1 MSPRL
6 FACLAIFFAAQS
18 TDSPAKKPERVS
30 PKAENVEVEV
40 ARGGS
45 VRIPLRGFERN
56 LNPLTARPLTKP
68 DHGRLSGLEQY
79 NGPQRQGPAYLTYT
93 HGDDEDSVTDTFAFE
108 VKAGITGRT
117 GRGRVII
124 RIIDATPVLS
134 ITPELLDFGPA
145 APGDPPTRRVVELA
159 NIGGGILTGFLRP
172 TEPFALEDD
181 GSFVLRRGEKTR
193 IPLLFAPERAG
204 EFRFPLQP
212 VAGDPALLILKG
224 LGLPPLVLEIA
235 EETFSANPDQSRIA
249 IAVVKNQSARPR
261 TVSIGLPPESPVE
274 AIADFA
280 LGPGESAEVILRI
293 PAERKEY
300 LPPFGVR
307 FESEGQAELRE
318 FSAPALPAT
327 LRIVAPPDFAEVRP
341 GTVARASLILSNDGG
356 TPAEGK
362 LLPSESISPASGATA
377 FTLPPGTEMAIPL
390 ELRLKP
396 DQVLPAQLSMSF
408 LGKEVPIPVMA
419 QLAKPIPTPTPFIP
433 DTPLTPTPTVE
444 WTLNDDIEYF
454 PPPTGPAIRWME
466 KSGWTNYTLQHRP
479 AGNGEWQNHRLPEP
493 QGGLVGW
500 VQGLLKKLN
509 DGLSKPIVRPTIKEL
524 SGEVQN
530 FGQAELAPEGVGRPD
545 IWRLQ
550 AESVPSGELRPVSVP
565 FHIRDNKLVGIAD
578 QPAPGPAPA
587 AAERTRLAPSAA
599 APPTTRRYGR
609 ETAMASAG
617 SKPERTGAFLQIAF
631 ARELDVRGFR
641 LERGAMIAPLD
652 PKTGIPGAPK
662 FEILDPPEATVEIL
676 GLGET
681 ESEGRKLTV
690 CAARIEGLPAGTR
703 TYWRAVPAGPSG
715 DLPPTTV
722 LLVDTIMPPPF
733 PWNTVLLGTL
743 FALLAGV
750 LYLRWRIN
758 RVPR

>member
-79 NGPQRQGPAYLTYT
+79 NGPERQGPAYLTYT

-212 VAGDPALLILKG
+212 VAGDPALLTLKG
-224 LGLPPLVLEIA
+224 LALPPLVLEIA

-293 PAERKEY
+293 PPGRKEY
-300 LPPFGVR
+300 VPPFGVR
-307 FESEGQAELRE
+307 FEGEGHAELRE
-318 FSAPALPAT
+318 FIAPAIPAA
-327 LRIVAPPDFAEVRP
+327 LRVVAPPDFGEVKPR
-341 GTVARASLILSNDGG
+341 TVAKASLLVRNDGG
-356 TPAEGK
+356 ALAEFK
-362 LLPSESISPASGATA
+362 LLPHESISPASGATA
-377 FTLPPGTEMAIPL
+377 FTVSPGMELAIPL

-396 DQVLPAQLSMSF
+396 DQNLPAEITLSF
-408 LGKEVPIPVMA
+408 RGRDIPVPVTA
-419 QLAKPIPTPTPFIP
+419 KLAKEPPTIIICDLQPEEPA
-433 DTPLTPTPTVE
+433 VE
-444 WTLNDDIEYF
+444 WALNADIEYV
-454 PPPTGPAIRWME
+454 PLPTGPAIRWVE
-466 KSGWTNYTLQHRP
+466 KSGWSSYALQHRP
-479 AGNGEWQNHRLPEP
+479 AGGGEWQNYHPPAPHE
-493 QGGLVGW
+493 
-500 VQGLLKKLN
+500 GLLGWLQSLADRITN
-509 DGLSKPIVRPTIKEL
+509 FLDTPIERHDPTAEPSNEAPAGQQLIAESRL
-524 SGEVQN
+524 GNGE
-530 FGQAELAPEGVGRPD
+530 
-545 IWRLQ
+545 WRLV
-550 AESVPSGELRPVSVP
+550 ATPDGGAARPVSVP
-565 FHIRDNKLVGIAD
+565 FRIRENKLVGIAD
-578 QPAPGPAPA
+578 QPAPSP
-587 AAERTRLAPSAA
+587 APSAA
-599 APPTTRRYGR
+599 APPTARVFGR

-617 SKPERTGAFLQIAF
+617 IKPERFGAFLQIAF

-641 LERGAMIAPLD
+641 LERGAMVAPLD